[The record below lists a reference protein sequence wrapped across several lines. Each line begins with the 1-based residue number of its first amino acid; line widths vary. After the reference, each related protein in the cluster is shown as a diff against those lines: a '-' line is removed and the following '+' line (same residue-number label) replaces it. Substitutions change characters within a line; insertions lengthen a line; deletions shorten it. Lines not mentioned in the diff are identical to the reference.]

1 MPNTDSKV
9 TVIPIRKNGFS
20 GTNSKAISEQP
31 AAAISTGHRPRVQAI
46 EIDHTWKER
55 HCQLT
60 LRQIQIFTNLLRAVT
75 VRLTKLSEYKHEDV
89 LKQIDSRL
97 SKILSR
103 YPGAEIEEELN
114 KESFRI
120 CNIGHVPVTDEGMDF
135 IQDVY
140 DLLENREA
148 ELKAECE
155 RAKLELEAELKALL
169 AKPLPPGNVYHVEIR
184 YAPRNKRGRY
194 GRYNVWAKNEAAAEE
209 KALVKFHQ
217 EFPIVRA
224 NNYPFQIRETE
235 IQERGS
241 WRWKSYFQLE
251 GGRCE

>member
-1 MPNTDSKV
+1 MQNTHSNV
-9 TVIPIRKNGFS
+9 TVIPIRNNEFS
-20 GTNSKAISEQP
+20 STNSKAISEQP
-31 AAAISTGHRPRVQAI
+31 AAAISIEHRPRVKAV
-46 EIDHTWKER
+46 EIDYAWKER
-55 HCQLT
+55 HCRLT
-60 LRQIQIFTNLLRAVT
+60 LRQIQVFTNLLRAVT
-75 VRLTKLSEYKHEDV
+75 VRLTKLFEHKHEDV

-97 SKILSR
+97 AKILSR
-103 YPGAEIEEELN
+103 YPGSEIEQELN

-209 KALVKFHQ
+209 KALVKFHE
-217 EFPIVRA
+217 EFPIVRTE
-224 NNYPFQIRETE
+224 NLTFNIMEIE
-235 IQERGS
+235 IQKRGS
-241 WRWKSYFQLE
+241 WLWNWYFQHE
-251 GGRCE
+251 GGKCE